1 MALLLR
7 KRLIVIET
15 ETTYGTDAA
24 PDGADAVLVRD
35 LSITPQSSDV
45 VSRDLIRPYLGASQ
59 QLLANTRVE
68 CTFSV
73 ELAGSGTAGTA
84 PAYGKALKACGL
96 AETIVASTSVTYD
109 PVSTGFESVTIH
121 YNIDGVRHQMRG
133 CRGSVSLTANVG
145 EIPTLDFTFTGIY
158 VQPDDTAILTPTYAN
173 QDDPLVFKNDNV
185 TGFQLLSYA
194 GALQSF
200 SFDLGNTTVYRELVG
215 GSKEI
220 LITDRAASG
229 SVSIEAV
236 TMATKDYFTAALDD
250 DAALGNLQFTH
261 GTVAGNKVQFTSSKV
276 DIGDVAYGDSDG
288 VAMLEIPYT
297 CVPEA
302 AANAEFDLIYT

>member
-1 MALLLR
+1 MALLTR
-7 KRLIVIET
+7 KRLIAIET
-15 ETTYGTDAA
+15 ETTYNTDAA
-24 PDGADAVLVRD
+24 PDGADVVLVRGLD
-35 LSITPQSSDV
+35 ITPQSSDV

-73 ELAGSGTAGTA
+73 EMAGSGTAGTA
-84 PAYGKALKACGL
+84 PQYGKALKACGL
-96 AETIVASTSVTYD
+96 AETVVAGTSVTYD
-109 PVSTGFESVTIH
+109 PVSSSFSSVTIH
-121 YNIDGVRHQMRG
+121 YMIDGVRHKMTG
-133 CRGSVSLTANVG
+133 CRGSVGITANVG

-158 VQPDDTAILTPTYAN
+158 NAPDDSAILTPTYAN

-215 GSKEI
+215 GSKEV

-236 TMATKDYFTAALDD
+236 TMATKDYFAQAVDD
-250 DAALGNLQFTH
+250 DAALGNLVFTH

-288 VAMLEIPYT
+288 IAMLEIPYT
-297 CVPEA
+297 CVPDS
-302 AANAEFDLIYT
+302 AANAEFDLVFT